1 VARRSERPPARV
13 PLGAMARFW
22 TCPRCKTRWSR
33 TKQKCSCGRA
43 RPKARPA
50 AHKAALDLS
59 YERYAELN
67 GGERCG
73 ICGAEGKTR
82 RLHRDH
88 DHRTGEP
95 RGLLCF
101 PCNAALRPY
110 MTAEWLAK
118 ALAYVEK
125 P

>member
-1 VARRSERPPARV
+1 
-13 PLGAMARFW
+13 MARFW

-50 AHKAALDLS
+50 AHKQALDLP
-59 YERYAELN
+59 YEQYAELN

-73 ICGAEGKTR
+73 ICGAEPSPTR
-82 RLHRDH
+82 RLDRDH
-88 DHRTGEP
+88 DHATGKP
-95 RGLLCF
+95 RGLLCHF
-101 PCNAALRPY
+101 CNRQLGNRV
-110 MTAEWLAK
+110 TADWLAK
-118 ALAYVEK
+118 ALAYVER